1 MMIIMMM
8 MMMMIPMENDDGSN
22 NDDDN
27 DVDNYND
34 TDTLKY
40 ECKEV
45 SRFPALVDE
54 DGFVCVIR
62 KVDHQLRLLYQ
73 PFQKWDKDLILKF
86 IWSNMMMGVGAK
98 TFKTK
103 SCLCSFYTKSRSG
116 FNIGALPEYPKLG
129 PNGIMETINFG
140 VHLRRFCQFEKV
152 RY

>member
-34 TDTLKY
+34 SDTLKY

-129 PNGIMETINFG
+129 PNGND
-140 VHLRRFCQFEKV
+140 QFWSTSAQILSA
-152 RY
+152 